1 MSYKEEVMITL
12 IGYKKCSTCKNI
24 EKLLKEKN
32 ISYEYREIDKDL
44 LSPEELKK
52 IKEMAGIDI
61 YKLFNSSGV
70 RYRELNLKDKKK
82 DMTDEEIYELL
93 SSDGMLVK
101 RPILL
106 TGDKAYVGPQ
116 VKKYLENL

>member
-1 MSYKEEVMITL
+1 MNTL

-24 EKLLKEKN
+24 EKLLEEKN

-52 IKEMAGIDI
+52 IKEMADIDI

>member
-1 MSYKEEVMITL
+1 MNTL

-24 EKLLKEKN
+24 EKLLEEKN
-32 ISYEYREIDKDL
+32 ISYDYREIDKDL

-52 IKEMAGIDI
+52 IKDMAGIDI
-61 YKLFNSSGV
+61 YKLFNSSGI

-82 DMTDEEIYELL
+82 DMTDDEIYELL
-93 SSDGMLVK
+93 STDGMLVK

-106 TGDKAYVGPQ
+106 IDGKAFVGPQ
-116 VKKYLENL
+116 VKKYLESL

>member
-1 MSYKEEVMITL
+1 MNTL

-24 EKLLKEKN
+24 EKLLEEKN
-32 ISYEYREIDKDL
+32 ISYDYREIDKDL

-52 IKEMAGIDI
+52 IKDMAGIDI
-61 YKLFNSSGV
+61 YKLFNSSGI

-82 DMTDEEIYELL
+82 DMTEDEIYELL
-93 SSDGMLVK
+93 STDGMLVK

-106 TGDKAYVGPQ
+106 IDDKAFVGPQ
-116 VKKYLENL
+116 VKKYLESL

>member
-1 MSYKEEVMITL
+1 MNTL

-24 EKLLKEKN
+24 EKLLEEKN
-32 ISYEYREIDKDL
+32 ISYDYREIDKDL

-52 IKEMAGIDI
+52 IKEMADIDI

-106 TGDKAYVGPQ
+106 KDGKAYVGPQ

>member
-1 MSYKEEVMITL
+1 MNTL

-106 TGDKAYVGPQ
+106 KDGKAYVGPQ
-116 VKKYLENL
+116 VKKYLESL